1 MILDVADHVGG
12 YFFSLDGPFQAK
24 RKIILDVAGH
34 VDGRLF
40 SLNGRFFAKIIM
52 ILDGTKHVEGWLFS
66 LDCILAKTQ
75 IFDWASM
82 WTNDSFR

>member
-1 MILDVADHVGG
+1 MYAAAFGKLHNKPHGFSGTYRRMTLFLDWLFYAKRKMIFDVADHVGG

-40 SLNGRFFAKIIM
+40 SLNG
-52 ILDGTKHVEGWLFS
+52 LF
-66 LDCILAKTQ
+66 
-75 IFDWASM
+75 
-82 WTNDSFR
+82 

>member
-24 RKIILDVAGH
+24 RQIILDVAGH

-40 SLNGRFFAKIIM
+40 SLNG
-52 ILDGTKHVEGWLFS
+52 LF
-66 LDCILAKTQ
+66 
-75 IFDWASM
+75 
-82 WTNDSFR
+82 